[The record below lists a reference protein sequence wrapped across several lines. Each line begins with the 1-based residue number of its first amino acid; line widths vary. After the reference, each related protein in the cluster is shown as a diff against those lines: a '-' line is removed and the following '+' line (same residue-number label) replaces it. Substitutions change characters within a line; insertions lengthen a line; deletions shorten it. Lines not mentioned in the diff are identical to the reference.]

1 MQGELFCF
9 EEVVFGGGVGWR
21 GILFLRSV
29 WGDEGGGVFLDGQQ
43 AGPGLDYL
51 RFLFGNQ
58 RLSVWFDVSGN
69 RHLTADCRFLCG
81 QKAAEKP
88 APDARHSTRQQSR
101 QICLWHNICV
111 VVVTRQ
117 SQRLPSLLRLASVAP
132 ERFCG
137 ASQLLRNLRF
147 LVSPARFLRGGH
159 GSRGLR
165 AP

>member
-9 EEVVFGGGVGWR
+9 AEVVFGGVFCFLKWR
-21 GILFLRSV
+21 CGEGEARRV
-29 WGDEGGGVFLDGQQ
+29 DEGSGR
-43 AGPGLDYL
+43 GPPDL
-51 RFLFGNQ
+51 RFLFGNPMCGLGTTF
-58 RLSVWFDVSGN
+58 RAGGSFSLALLLSPGKEVS
-69 RHLTADCRFLCG
+69 
-81 QKAAEKP
+81 KKP